1 MLMAI
6 CALAIGAKAK
16 GTSKVVAPARSRLR
30 IPIL

>member
-16 GTSKVVAPARSRLR
+16 DANKVVAPATSRLR
-30 IPIL
+30 IANL